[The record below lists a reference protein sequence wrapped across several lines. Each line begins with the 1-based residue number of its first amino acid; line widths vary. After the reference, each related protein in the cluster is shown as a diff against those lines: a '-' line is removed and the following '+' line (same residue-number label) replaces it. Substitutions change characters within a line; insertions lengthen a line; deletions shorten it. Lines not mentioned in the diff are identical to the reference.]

1 MAFISEFNS
10 LMWGYVLSHI
20 LLGTGLVYSIA
31 TGFPQLTQFGKIWD
45 SLKAQYERRRWDFR
59 LQCPLCYRWRSGWD
73 RVPCGGGKCPF
84 SGRPWSSLLDVDHSP
99 FWYGHLLC

>member
-10 LMWGYVLSHI
+10 LMWGYVLSII

-45 SLKAQYERRRWDFR
+45 SLKANMNGEGGISGFSAFVLPLAVR
-59 LQCPLCYRWRSGWD
+59 LGPGPLWGWQ
-73 RVPCGGGKCPF
+73 VPF
-84 SGRPWSSLLDVDHSP
+84 
-99 FWYGHLLC
+99 

>member
-10 LMWGYVLSHI
+10 LMWGYVLSII

-45 SLKAQYERRRWDFR
+45 SLKANMNGEGGISGFSA
-59 LQCPLCYRWRSGWD
+59 LCATVGGQVGTGSLVGWQ
-73 RVPCGGGKCPF
+73 VPF
-84 SGRPWSSLLDVDHSP
+84 
-99 FWYGHLLC
+99 